1 MEWLHANGCPW
12 DCATT
17 AAAAQRGRLVEL
29 QWLREHGAPWDAQVL
44 AVAAG
49 RGHLLVM
56 RWAREH
62 GTCAVHL
69 RFACMAPHSV
79 QLSYMCWR

>member
-12 DCATT
+12 DCAAA

-79 QLSYMCWR
+79 RLSYMCWR